1 MLLHCAT
8 TITQMSRGNTLVIAS
23 WPGAS
28 RQNLTQF
35 CFIALYCKISWK
47 SQDGAVWRAAG
58 FASHGEWGRVEREPE
73 SKQPSISECGVRAGR
88 GDPWRPWR
96 LRRVQAISVK
106 CNQDVDMRPS
116 GNNHITFHCNDLQS
130 VPRSHPV
137 CTEFAARKLWLL
149 IRNISRLRI
158 GKMYDRQCSIAW
170 NKG

>member
-8 TITQMSRGNTLVIAS
+8 TITQMSRGNTLVIAPR
-23 WPGAS
+23 PGPS

-35 CFIALYCKISWK
+35 CFIALHRKISWK

-58 FASHGEWGRVEREPE
+58 LPGSYGEWGRVEREPE

-88 GDPWRPWR
+88 GDPWRPGR
-96 LRRVQAISVK
+96 RCRVQAISVK

-116 GNNHITFHCNDLQS
+116 GNNHITFYCNDLQS
-130 VPRSHPV
+130 VPRSPPE
-137 CTEFAARKLWLL
+137 CAEFAAHKLRLL

-158 GKMYDRQCSIAW
+158 GRMYDGQ
-170 NKG
+170 